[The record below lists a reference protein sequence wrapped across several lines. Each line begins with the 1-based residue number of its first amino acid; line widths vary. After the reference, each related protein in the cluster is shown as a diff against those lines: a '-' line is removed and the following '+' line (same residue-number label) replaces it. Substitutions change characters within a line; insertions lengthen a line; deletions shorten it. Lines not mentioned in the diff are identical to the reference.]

1 MKTYKKVQAVIYDIK
16 NDKPYFLI
24 LHRILRWK
32 GWELLKESLE
42 KGEDVKEALIRGI
55 KEETNL
61 KKFKIEKKIKLN
73 KKVIFYNKEKTVKNI
88 ILDIVLVRV
97 DINQKISLHK
107 NSVIEHDKYKWVDRK
122 TAVKMLTFSNTKEV
136 IRNLNL

>member
-16 NDKPYFLI
+16 DNKLYFLI
-24 LHRILRWK
+24 LHRVLRWK

-42 KGEDVKEALIRGI
+42 KGENVKGALLRGI

-88 ILDIVLVRV
+88 ILDIFLVRV
-97 DINQKISLHK
+97 DMKQKISLHK
-107 NSVIEHDKYKWVDRK
+107 NAVIEHDKYRWVDRK

-136 IRNLNL
+136 IRTVEV

>member
-16 NDKPYFLI
+16 DNKPYFLI
-24 LHRILRWK
+24 LHRVLRWK

-42 KGEDVKEALIRGI
+42 KGENVKEALVRGI

-73 KKVIFYNKEKTVKNI
+73 KKIIFYNKEKTVKNI
-88 ILDIVLVRV
+88 ILAIFLVRV
-97 DINQKISLHK
+97 NMNQKISLHK
-107 NSVIEHDKYKWVDRK
+107 NAVIEHDKYKWVDRK

-136 IRNLNL
+136 ISNVKI